1 MILEE
6 KQKDATLIVLIVQ
19 VVQLILINMILQ
31 LKRRQMNKFKKN

>member
-19 VVQLILINMILQ
+19 VVQLILISMILQ